1 MLPKGAQPNC
11 GLDGLVWPIFIPF
24 RFIRSS
30 REANWPLHIPTVMLM
45 LPYFAAAGH
54 FHYVR
59 YATVYLIK
67 MTKLSSELLHKF
79 FTEEH
84 AMRHCKL
91 W

>member
-1 MLPKGAQPNC
+1 
-11 GLDGLVWPIFIPF
+11 
-24 RFIRSS
+24 
-30 REANWPLHIPTVMLM
+30 M
-45 LPYFAAAGH
+45 LPYFAVAGH